1 MNYEDS
7 FAFLKKLT
15 YGGTLRGDVTA
26 DATPLGTPAANFSGY
41 ESTKPPLKSLITRS
55 FSLYSSFGTF
65 SLQSFPDKL
74 FHFNTASDCRGSRNQ
89 YFIVIVLAYA
99 NHVAFHELT

>member
-1 MNYEDS
+1 MNYVDS
-7 FAFLKKLT
+7 FSFLKKLT
-15 YGGTLRGDVTA
+15 HGGTLRRCDVTA

-65 SLQSFPDKL
+65 FFAKLSRQAISL
-74 FHFNTASDCRGSRNQ
+74 
-89 YFIVIVLAYA
+89 
-99 NHVAFHELT
+99 